1 MKPSAAVPLY
11 EACPESRTSHPSNR
25 KGFLPKIFL
34 GLALLLLVGC
44 AGASIAPEEELS
56 SPPAVDA
63 EAAKPGLV
71 EPSQVPSPNTAA
83 GSGAPAEALAQQA
96 EALAQQANNLEAGR
110 PVRPSNIPSVEKA
123 GEKSEPASPAPTVA
137 HKVAGDTSPGVPKS
151 EPESA
156 TPVKE
161 NLAAV
166 GSQPSPEPLQ
176 APAAGPEESS
186 ADSSPQITLPPAPAF
201 TLTSASGEPVS
212 LETYRGESNVVLVFF
227 RGFW

>member
-1 MKPSAAVPLY
+1 MVLMKPSAAVPLY
-11 EACPESRTSHPSNR
+11 EACPESRPSHPSSR
-25 KGFLPKIFL
+25 KGFLSKIFL

-63 EAAKPGLV
+63 EAANPGLL
-71 EPSQVPSPNTAA
+71 ELSQVLSPNTAA

-96 EALAQQANNLEAGR
+96 DNPGAGR

-137 HKVAGDTSPGVPKS
+137 HKVAGDTSSGVPKS

-156 TPVKE
+156 TAVKE
-161 NLAAV
+161 NLTAV